1 MTRTRVILHGAVA
14 VFTALGICG
23 GQELRAQDEMSPVA
37 GIVRIGEVEV
47 VHGEGFD
54 AGAGLYQGIVLA
66 GANPPNFGPPPSWP
80 CFTGGGTGPCANLA
94 AGGLVIPFPAQVVP
108 VKGVG
113 EIVWTFTTTTATGT
127 ADLHVK
133 VTQSGAT
140 IFTYSSSLPVVAN
153 GVWSAYVGNAKLSGA
168 QTGTALVTVTTTVGT
183 ATITGRAILR
193 VE

>member
-140 IFTYSSSLPVVAN
+140 IYLQFEPSRCGEWSLERLCRQRQAERRAN
-153 GVWSAYVGNAKLSGA
+153 RHGPGHRYHNRRYGDHHG
-168 QTGTALVTVTTTVGT
+168 
-183 ATITGRAILR
+183 
-193 VE
+193 